1 MKLIEKLAM
10 TEVSSFPPRSVMLAQ
25 ELQYQRQMMLNQ
37 VQQSQVQQQ
46 QMQDQTQAGGAGA
59 GGASGG
65 QSTSGQGQGQSS
77 GTARIELIVKQPGAS
92 SKAKK

>member
-25 ELQYQRQMMLNQ
+25 EIQHQRQMMMNQ
-37 VQQSQVQQQ
+37 VQQSQMQEQ
-46 QMQDQTQAGGAGA
+46 QMQDQTQAGGAA
-59 GGASGG
+59 GG
-65 QSTSGQGQGQSS
+65 QSATSGQGQGQSS